1 MARWLST
8 KTLLNYFGYTSWTE
22 IFFENEILEKSN
34 LELNF
39 IYSDYSI
46 RLHESYMSYNNEVE
60 DNWEISRAQQ
70 SHVMI
75 SASRESASRDNFV
88 LWIDATIHKSV
99 YTFDWFIKI
108 HQRSPKFIFWRDV
121 PSIFRGF
128 RTSPSSFL
136 IFSFHFE
143 TPRISHNQLVGSP
156 STSISMMCCIVH
168 CADCTRAVINLVD
181 KAFQVYCF
189 CYFS

>member
-1 MARWLST
+1 M
-8 KTLLNYFGYTSWTE
+8 
-22 IFFENEILEKSN
+22 
-34 LELNF
+34 
-39 IYSDYSI
+39 
-46 RLHESYMSYNNEVE
+46 
-60 DNWEISRAQQ
+60 
-70 SHVMI
+70 
-75 SASRESASRDNFV
+75 

-99 YTFDWFIKI
+99 YTFYWFIGWPIRI

-143 TPRISHNQLVGSP
+143 TPRISCNQLIGSTT
-156 STSISMMCCIVH
+156 SSISIVLLIVH

-189 CYFS
+189 CYFSWTNILQNYFHNSSIILIMADLRLDS